1 MTNTNELVVLTD
13 GTRKMHI
20 EKKGFLNFLTEN
32 GSEHLYDE
40 MVLDREELTELF
52 NLCIVNDNV
61 PGFMVIGYYIDRD
74 VKKEDMTPATMFVAI
89 DEGRYDNYTYYAPI
103 GQHSEGDKEYI
114 KECTPITKEEYIE
127 RSKHLYTPKAYL

>member
-61 PGFMVIGYYIDRD
+61 PGFMIIGYYLDNT
-74 VKKEDMTPATMFVAI
+74 VKREEARPSDIFVAI
-89 DEGRYDNYTYYAPI
+89 DEGNERLTIYAPI
-103 GQHSEGDKEYI
+103 GQHGEGDRGYVE
-114 KECTPITKEEYIE
+114 ECTPITIEQYKEISKQFCTPAEY
-127 RSKHLYTPKAYL
+127 L